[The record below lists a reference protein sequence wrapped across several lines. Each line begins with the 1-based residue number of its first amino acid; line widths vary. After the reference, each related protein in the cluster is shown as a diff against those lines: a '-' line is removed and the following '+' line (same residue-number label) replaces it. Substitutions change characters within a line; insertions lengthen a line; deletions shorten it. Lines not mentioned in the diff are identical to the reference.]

1 MSHFKFLRNKLK
13 TVPVE
18 QVILLYNLEKV
29 DIVFTLLNR
38 LSQEMDR
45 FRLCNSEKL
54 ALQSWPFF

>member
-1 MSHFKFLRNKLK
+1 MSQFKFLRNKLK
-13 TVPVE
+13 TVE

-45 FRLCNSEKL
+45 FRLSNSEKL